1 MRILHFHP
9 SNKYSSRSWET
20 RETKWELVPLRTY
33 ILYIYTY
40 PLFRNFVGGRNGTT
54 RALTLLS
61 IKTNRQRYIYIYMC
75 MCICVCTQQFRID
88 VSAQVRIIVF
98 RNRSIDPRIEWKHTM
113 IRIFSFSFFHFSATF
128 ISIEQIIRPQHATS
142 YRDHAFHHVF
152 RIYSVATNWRQVNDD
167 QRSTNL

>member
-61 IKTNRQRYIYIYMC
+61 IKTNRQRYIYIYT
-75 MCICVCTQQFRID
+75 CVCVYVCVHNNFESTCPHRCGLLFSGID
-88 VSAQVRIIVF
+88 
-98 RNRSIDPRIEWKHTM
+98 RSIHESNGSTQWFVSSLFLFFIFLLLLYPSNKSSDHNTPRVIEIT
-113 IRIFSFSFFHFSATF
+113 R
-128 ISIEQIIRPQHATS
+128 SITC
-142 YRDHAFHHVF
+142 
-152 RIYSVATNWRQVNDD
+152 SVYIP
-167 QRSTNL
+167 